1 MKEAKKFLSMFLAA
15 AITVTRI
22 GFATPQN
29 VNAASGKQYA
39 VEEQEAVVTASDGD
53 LLCLAQA
60 VSASDG
66 LAKVVSP
73 GEGEEKGSVYGD
85 TWTSVNTALQSA
97 KLVQAKGTDVTKQ
110 EVKNVL
116 MGLESAL
123 KGLKVVT
130 ADNGQ
135 LAVEVTADDG
145 DEALLD
151 AAVSAANAKKQADY
165 TVESWEAFKTALD
178 AAKVLAGLTIGTISV
193 VKPEVI
199 PTFLKSLFSLPA
211 EVNREY
217 IAAKREKLELEKGER
232 QLPLDIEEQEL
243 NNLEKKLAILEKF
256 KELGVDPKKVETSA
270 TALADTFGYLQI
282 ESAEN
287 NLPELPENDENVLD
301 ELLEEDIAEEV
312 TSESQL
318 LKLSPTQNRYS
329 SYFGQP
335 DPPDLT

>member
-1 MKEAKKFLSMFLAA
+1 M
-15 AITVTRI
+15 
-22 GFATPQN
+22 
-29 VNAASGKQYA
+29 
-39 VEEQEAVVTASDGD
+39 
-53 LLCLAQA
+53 
-60 VSASDG
+60 
-66 LAKVVSP
+66 
-73 GEGEEKGSVYGD
+73 
-85 TWTSVNTALQSA
+85 
-97 KLVQAKGTDVTKQ
+97 
-110 EVKNVL
+110 
-116 MGLESAL
+116 
-123 KGLKVVT
+123 
-130 ADNGQ
+130 
-135 LAVEVTADDG
+135 
-145 DEALLD
+145 
-151 AAVSAANAKKQADY
+151 
-165 TVESWEAFKTALD
+165 
-178 AAKVLAGLTIGTISV
+178 TIGTISV

-199 PTFLKSLFSLPA
+199 PTFLKRLFSLPA

-301 ELLEEDIAEEV
+301 ELLEEDIAEEEV

>member
-1 MKEAKKFLSMFLAA
+1 M
-15 AITVTRI
+15 
-22 GFATPQN
+22 
-29 VNAASGKQYA
+29 
-39 VEEQEAVVTASDGD
+39 
-53 LLCLAQA
+53 
-60 VSASDG
+60 
-66 LAKVVSP
+66 
-73 GEGEEKGSVYGD
+73 
-85 TWTSVNTALQSA
+85 
-97 KLVQAKGTDVTKQ
+97 
-110 EVKNVL
+110 
-116 MGLESAL
+116 
-123 KGLKVVT
+123 
-130 ADNGQ
+130 
-135 LAVEVTADDG
+135 
-145 DEALLD
+145 
-151 AAVSAANAKKQADY
+151 
-165 TVESWEAFKTALD
+165 
-178 AAKVLAGLTIGTISV
+178 TIGTISV

-199 PTFLKSLFSLPA
+199 PTFLKRLFSLPA

-287 NLPELPENDENVLD
+287 NLPELSENDENVLD
-301 ELLEEDIAEEV
+301 ELLEEDIAEEEV

-329 SYFGQP
+329 AYFGQP